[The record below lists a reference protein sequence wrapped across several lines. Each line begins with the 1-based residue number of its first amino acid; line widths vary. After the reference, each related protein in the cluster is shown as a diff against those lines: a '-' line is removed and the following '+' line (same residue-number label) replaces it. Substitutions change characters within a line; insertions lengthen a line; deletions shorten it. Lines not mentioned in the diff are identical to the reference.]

1 MLETWTQASGGAL
14 HEEPLLLRVN
24 RAGAFGSAETYPGGS
39 VRQALFTYLCGA
51 PNPALFAARPEL
63 FFGKWLVCMS
73 AEWAAFVREKP
84 LETTMRRIMMQ
95 PRLGASLKALKP
107 LPSGYRISGFTPE
120 IFAAHPFGQGQ
131 NYPDFADFACLGAG
145 AAVLCGDKVVA
156 AASSFLMHE
165 NDVELDVATDPDH
178 RRKGLADHCVARM
191 LNDCTARGLTVHWDA
206 QNTASANIATAH
218 GFVEAQEYAV
228 YVLKEG

>member
-131 NYPDFADFACLGAG
+131 NYPDFADFARLGAG
-145 AAVLCGDKVVA
+145 AAVLCGDKIVA
-156 AASSFLMHE
+156 AAKRHALRMVRRQIGRVAVAEVNSMRSIFRPYYVAFYGKYEMGKRIRYLPIEADGHK
-165 NDVELDVATDPDH
+165 VE
-178 RRKGLADHCVARM
+178 R
-191 LNDCTARGLTVHWDA
+191 
-206 QNTASANIATAH
+206 
-218 GFVEAQEYAV
+218 
-228 YVLKEG
+228 VL